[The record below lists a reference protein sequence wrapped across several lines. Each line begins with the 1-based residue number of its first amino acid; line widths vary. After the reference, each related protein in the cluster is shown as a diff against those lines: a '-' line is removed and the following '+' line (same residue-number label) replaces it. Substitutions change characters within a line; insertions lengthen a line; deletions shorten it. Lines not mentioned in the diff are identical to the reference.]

1 MIPIWSSVM
10 LKALVVEDSCLY
22 RDLLCSL
29 LVEQYPDII
38 IATTGEGSNLMA
50 LIEEFV
56 PHIVFMDIKLPG
68 VNGLQLTRSIHQTY
82 PDLPVV
88 ILTSYSDEDYRLAA
102 FAAGAFCFIP
112 KDELDDDKIAALLA
126 SVVAAHQSTNI
137 ESHAV
142 VEGAATAKRDAT
154 ERKPGA
160 SVPTVLSDG
169 SVAEPGSTARRI
181 NH

>member
-1 MIPIWSSVM
+1 M
-10 LKALVVEDSCLY
+10 LKALVVEDSYLY
-22 RDLLCSL
+22 RELLCSL

-82 PDLPVV
+82 PELPVV

-102 FAAGAFCFIP
+102 LAAGASSFIP

-126 SVVAAHQSTNI
+126 SVVAARQLINV

-142 VEGAATAKRDAT
+142 VEGGATAKRNAA
-154 ERKPGA
+154 EREPSA
-160 SVPTVLSDG
+160 SVPTALSEG
-169 SVAEPGSTARRI
+169 SVAEPGSSTARRI